1 MTAEHSTDWL
11 SEPLVLSR
19 YLQHLVLTPGEH
31 LLTHGVFGHPFRL
44 KATAW
49 ESVRHFATPT
59 TMLEAAARAELPFE
73 RLQRIAE
80 PLVRQGLLVRAGA
93 DEEADVR
100 ARFIAPD
107 GFRRVHQ
114 PAWVGSALMDP
125 DEAIASDAPL
135 KQARVLI
142 LGACFAHGVE
152 ALLENRGHSA
162 GFDLALQ
169 LGPTD
174 GWALAESWRPD
185 VVIFQLPGSI
195 FLRPLLDHFHALA
208 PEEVVELL
216 QAFLGYV
223 EHALQQL
230 ESACGDALVLVHGYA
245 LPQHSPLGHREC
257 RAEVGFFETL
267 RAANQGILEAC
278 RRRARFHFIDEDRLF
293 GNHGKRTLQDD
304 MLNVYSHHGA
314 LDYAERIH
322 GKPAPHERSVLE
334 SFGASEAAAE
344 RVLVDEYLSLMTLHL
359 APDPI
364 KCVVVDLDGTLWPG
378 AIGDAHFDLGTNL
391 PWLTQYRFAGLH
403 QALKILKSRGVL
415 LAIASKNN
423 PDDVWGGWHYPLGG
437 EAPRPGSP
445 EERQVLTQHYK
456 GLYSTEAE
464 RVYRTHERHA
474 LMHLHLLRPDDFV
487 TTRIGWEPKS
497 QMIRSIAQELGV
509 SLSHIAFLDDSPIER
524 AEVRHHLPDVWV
536 LGDDPNL
543 WRETMLSSQRF
554 EHAHASAE
562 AARRTE
568 TTRGRLQRE
577 AAQAAA
583 TDPAA
588 FLATLDLRCTVSL
601 VEDESALGRLH
612 ELLTRTNQ
620 MNLTSRRHDMARL
633 QAFLRDPQ
641 TRLYALNV
649 QDRFS
654 DHGRVGAA
662 IVCGNELDTFVVS
675 CRVMG
680 LGVEDAFLSA
690 MLALEARVATSP
702 HLQATYIPTAR
713 NVPIRDLLP
722 RLGFTPTSDTD
733 GGGSTYSFSLA
744 GERPPIPSHCA
755 VTVRAHAGS

>member
-1 MTAEHSTDWL
+1 MTAEHPTDWL

-44 KATAW
+44 KAAAW
-49 ESVRHFATPT
+49 EAVRHFAMPATI
-59 TMLEAAARAELPFE
+59 LEAAAKAEMPFE
-73 RLQRIAE
+73 RLQRIVE
-80 PLVRQGLLVRAGA
+80 PLVRQGLLVRAA
-93 DEEADVR
+93 SDEEADVR

-114 PAWVGSALMDP
+114 PAWVGSALLGP
-125 DEAIASDAPL
+125 DNAAGSDGPR

-152 ALLENRGHSA
+152 SLLANRGPSA
-162 GFDLALQ
+162 GFDLEVQ

-174 GWALAESWRPD
+174 GWALAESWHPA

-208 PEEVVELL
+208 AEEVVELL

-245 LPQHSPLGHREC
+245 LPQHSPLGHLEY

-278 RRRARFHFIDEDRLF
+278 RRRARFQFIDEDRLF

-314 LDYAERIH
+314 LDYAERMH
-322 GKPAPHERSVLE
+322 GKPVPHERSVLE
-334 SFGASEAAAE
+334 SFGAPEAAAE
-344 RVLVDEYLSLMTLHL
+344 RVLVDEYLSLMALHL

-378 AIGDAHFDLGTNL
+378 AIGDAHFDLGAAL

-423 PDDVWGGWHYPLGG
+423 PDDVWGGWRYPLGG

-445 EERQVLTQHYK
+445 EERQVLTEHYK
-456 GLYSTEAE
+456 DLYSTEAE
-464 RVYRTHERHA
+464 QIYRTHERHA
-474 LMHLHLLRPDDFV
+474 MMHLHLLRPDDFV

-497 QMIRSIAQELGV
+497 EMIRSMAEELGL
-509 SLSHIAFLDDSPIER
+509 SLSQIAFVDDSAIER

-543 WRETMLSSQRF
+543 WRETMLRAQRF
-554 EHAHASAE
+554 QHAHASAE

-568 TTRGRLQRE
+568 TTRGKLQRE
-577 AAQAAA
+577 AAQSAA

-601 VEDESALGRLH
+601 VDDESALGRIH
-612 ELLTRTNQ
+612 ELLMRTNQ
-620 MNLTSRRHDMARL
+620 MNLTTRRHDMAHL
-633 QAFLRDPQ
+633 QALLRDPH
-641 TRLYALNV
+641 TRLYALDV
-649 QDRFS
+649 QDRFT

-662 IVCGNELDTFVVS
+662 IVHQSELDTFVVS

-680 LGVEDAFLSA
+680 LGIEDAFLSA
-690 MLALEARVATSP
+690 ILALEARVAASP
-702 HLQATYIPTAR
+702 NLQATYIPTAR
-713 NVPIRDLLP
+713 NMPIRDLLP
-722 RLGFTPTSDTD
+722 RLGFLLTAEDD
-733 GGGSTYSFSLA
+733 GDGSHFTFPLG
-744 GERPPIPSHCA
+744 GERPSIPPHCA
-755 VTVRAHAGS
+755 LAVLPR